1 MKEVHITFGFEGSDR
16 RLMIYLHPM
25 TWNYSSIPREEEF
38 MVLSNF
44 IDDRFLDLGDK
55 NIKKIHECKWI
66 VHKLTWTGPGKV
78 TIDLREW

>member
-1 MKEVHITFGFEGSDR
+1 
-16 RLMIYLHPM
+16 
-25 TWNYSSIPREEEF
+25 